1 MTCDWW
7 YDNDNVTSR
16 NAHDDDVRW
25 FLGGFYFGF
34 SILSLLLLNN
44 PLFGLTTTLHWSRQ
58 KNYSTTVALVV
69 DCRFL
74 KISFS
79 FVESANVPFTQ

>member
-1 MTCDWW
+1 MT
-7 YDNDNVTSR
+7 TSR
-16 NAHDDDVRW
+16 QEMLTMMM
-25 FLGGFYFGF
+25 LGGFWVVFIF
-34 SILSLLLLNN
+34 ILAFLFFLLNN